1 MEEGEMKGRRKRRGR
16 EGGEEGR
23 EGRKRRREIKVDA
36 VPVTRHQKLLLYK
49 AAICPPSAVGP
60 GYF

>member
-1 MEEGEMKGRRKRRGR
+1 MEGRRKRRGR

-49 AAICPPSAVGP
+49 AAICPLSAVGP